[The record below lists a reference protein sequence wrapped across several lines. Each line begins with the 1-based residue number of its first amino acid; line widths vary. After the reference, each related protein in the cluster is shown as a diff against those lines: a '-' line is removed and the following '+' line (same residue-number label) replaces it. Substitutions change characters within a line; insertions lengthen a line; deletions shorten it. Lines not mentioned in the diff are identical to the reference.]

1 MRSHVSPS
9 AGSTIVDKLKVYEG
23 GTGVTNPATVLATMD
38 AIPASSINQPNGIA
52 GLDSSGKFN
61 TAQLPLD
68 SVPTISLTG
77 PTVIIK
83 NGSYLFLINNYDCFT
98 DYVISATGGSATQE
112 ADGIRFVAG
121 STPGAATITI
131 NGRTVSLTVKDYIPM
146 TPTLTAV
153 DTGGEGS
160 TVKLVL
166 TTSAFVMQGVND
178 THLNTD
184 WQIASDAAFTN
195 IIAQSMADA
204 TNKLTFTGA
213 GFAVSTTYY
222 ARSRHRS
229 TNNGVSDWSTTVV
242 RATKATY
249 QLKIEEGILTQSGG
263 AIGVTNNYYS
273 PVVQLSG
280 DGSRV
285 VVGAKTQTN
294 SGKSNAGSVFVFV
307 RTGSTWA
314 LEQKI
319 TSPDILA
326 GDAAGG
332 DNFGAS
338 VGITSDGDRIIVGAP
353 FTYNTADNNGSAYI
367 FSRTG
372 STWTLEAELN
382 DSDLS
387 SYRMFGASVNISG
400 DGTRCVATSYQGGTQ
415 SVFLRVGNNWNLEQ
429 RINTQYS
436 ALTIY
441 TSAMNHDGS
450 RIVLGSYSTNSN
462 VGTAYVL
469 VRSGT
474 TWAAEANLTTLVA
487 LSANDCFGTSVAISG
502 DGTRCIVGS
511 SNFTPASYPGKAHIF
526 RRSGSAWILE
536 ATVTDATL
544 AIGSK
549 FGCGVAMNYDGTIV
563 AIGAFGM
570 TTYNT
575 GVMYSFTRTNTTWTQ
590 TSRVA
595 GSTTSNG
602 SAFGE
607 AVTISADGSRMA
619 GVTSNG
625 NGAVYVF
632 TS

>member
-52 GLDSSGKFN
+52 GLDSSGKFS

-77 PTVIIK
+77 PTNIIK

-121 STPGAATITI
+121 SAPGTATITV
-131 NGRTVSLTVKDYIPM
+131 NGRTVSLTVKDYIPV

-166 TTSAFVMQGVND
+166 TTSAFAMQGVND

-195 IIAQSMADA
+195 IVAQSMADSA
-204 TNKLTFTGA
+204 NKLTYTGTGLA
-213 GFAVSTTYY
+213 LSSTYY
-222 ARSRHRS
+222 ARARHRS
-229 TNNGVSDWSTTVV
+229 TNNGTSDWSTTVV

-249 QLKIEEGILTQSGG
+249 QLKVEEGILTQSGG
-263 AIGVTNNYYS
+263 GLGLTANYYA

-280 DGSRV
+280 DGSRCV
-285 VVGAKTQTN
+285 VSAKTQIN
-294 SGKSNAGSVFVFV
+294 SGKNNAGAVFVFV

-319 TSPDILA
+319 ISPDILA

-332 DNFGAS
+332 DYFGTS

-353 FTYNTADNNGSAYI
+353 FTYNAADNNGSAYI
-367 FSRTG
+367 FVRSG
-372 STWTLEAELN
+372 STWSFEAELN
-382 DSDLS
+382 DSDLA
-387 SYRMFGASVNISG
+387 SYRMYGASVNISG
-400 DGTRCVATSYQGGTQ
+400 DGTRCLVTSYQGGQQ
-415 SVFLRVGNNWNLEQ
+415 SVYLRVGNNWNLEQ

-436 ALTIY
+436 ASTIY

-450 RIVLGSYSTNSN
+450 RIVLGSYSTNAR
-462 VGTAYVL
+462 VGAAYVL
-469 VRSGT
+469 VRTGV
-474 TWAAEANLTTLVA
+474 TWAAEANLTPLVA
-487 LSANDCFGTSVAISG
+487 LSANDNFGTSVAISG

-511 SNFTPASYPGKAHIF
+511 SNFDTSAYPGKAHIF

-536 ATVTDATL
+536 ATVTDAAL
-544 AIGSK
+544 AAGSK

-575 GVMYSFTRTNTTWTQ
+575 GTMYSFTRTNTTWAQ
-590 TSRVA
+590 TSRVV

-607 AVTISADGSRMA
+607 AVSISADGSRMA
-619 GVTSNG
+619 GSSSNSTG
-625 NGAVYVF
+625 GIYVF